1 MGLLIEDLSSAY
13 FFFSPSV
20 VVLVSKTLNQKCRI
34 NFEVFRL
41 LILVFFVCVASFES
55 EQAA

>member
-34 NFEVFRL
+34 L
-41 LILVFFVCVASFES
+41 KSS
-55 EQAA
+55 DY